1 MKRRILSCVVIAL
14 LLLAMPY
21 PASADVHEGATT
33 EITALCNL
41 PEILVTVPATA
52 QVFINPYEM
61 PVEIDGASLTEQ
73 IVSTPAAIENK
84 SEVPLSVTVTLTSSV
99 DTGSDM
105 RLVTSST
112 KGEETSWKYA
122 FIYFEAQT
130 VSNPNQVTWDSEF
143 DEEKH
148 IVLREGE
155 GRPREDMVT
164 IAQAD
169 QANHFCAFRLTGD
182 CVPAPRD
189 PWTESD
195 QLNVSIMFTFVPLY
209 HQDA

>member
-14 LLLAMPY
+14 LLLAVPCT
-21 PASADVHEGATT
+21 ASAKVQEGATT
-33 EITALCNL
+33 EITASCNL

-84 SEVPLSVTVTLTSSV
+84 SEVPLSVTVTLTGKV
-99 DTGSDM
+99 DTDSDM

-112 KGEETSWKYA
+112 KGGSSWKYA
-122 FIYFEAQT
+122 FIYFEAQA
-130 VSNPNQVTWDSEF
+130 VSNPNQVVWDSEF

-148 IVLREGE
+148 IVLRDGE
-155 GRPREDMVT
+155 GRPRENMVT

-169 QANHFCAFRLTGD
+169 QADHFCAFRLTGD

-195 QLNVSIMFTFVPLY
+195 QLKVSIMFTFVPLY
-209 HQDA
+209 RQDA

>member
-1 MKRRILSCVVIAL
+1 MKRKILSCVVIAL
-14 LLLAMPY
+14 LLLAVPY
-21 PASADVHEGATT
+21 PAFAKVQEGATT

-52 QVFINPYEM
+52 EVFINPYEM
-61 PVEIDGASLTEQ
+61 PVEVDGTSLTEQ

-84 SEVPLSVTVTLTSSV
+84 SDVPLSVTVTLTGEV
-99 DTGSDM
+99 DPDSDM

-112 KGEETSWKYA
+112 KEEETNRKNA
-122 FIYFEAQT
+122 FIYFEAQV

-143 DEEKH
+143 DNEKH
-148 IVLREGE
+148 IVLRDGE
-155 GRPREDMVT
+155 GRPWRDLVT

-195 QLNVSIMFTFVPLY
+195 QLKVSIMFTFVPLY
-209 HQDA
+209 RQGA